1 LFSKSFIDAFNILS
15 LSAMLILLNFRVPAE
30 FEIAIG
36 IGIEIGSGNVR
47 LTPIFDSDFD
57 PDFKP
62 QLSGD
67 PKVEYFSVP
76 NSPFQKNPKPLYL

>member
-1 LFSKSFIDAFNILS
+1 VEEGGGTAHGKIQGLEKPRLFCNHV
-15 LSAMLILLNFRVPAE
+15 NFRVPAE

-57 PDFKP
+57 PDPDFGP
-62 QLSGD
+62 QLS
-67 PKVEYFSVP
+67 
-76 NSPFQKNPKPLYL
+76 